1 MEPQE
6 SVPLEGRPG
15 RPYIESGARSHTYRE
30 IGSPD
35 RVIVSLREGKLVN
48 LACKEG
54 CLVLASAY
62 VRAWLSSWS
71 CAHVVSW
78 CGMML

>member
-1 MEPQE
+1 MKSRE
-6 SVPLEGRPG
+6 SVPLEGCPG
-15 RPYIESGARSHTYRE
+15 CPYIESEARLHRE

-35 RVIVSLREGKLVN
+35 RVVVSLMEGKLAN

-54 CLVLASAY
+54 CLDLASTH
-62 VRAWLSSWS
+62 VWAWLSSWS